1 MGYNVIETIDLWT
14 EKDNDMQECFDGAFS
29 DGFSSNEIPFDSFKI
44 VKNCN
49 CSILTYPRNLRI
61 RNKHNAIV
69 FYKDGVPV
77 RLMVV
82 NKDTN
87 IAECI
92 SKALNQTYNDDLLI
106 NLFIKNSITSTT
118 IDMKEEPIE
127 KDNIDEE
134 LDVGS
139 SDRHALLKS
148 MLLGSYT
155 EDLPSSDT
163 EKKTYFPKEYM
174 VRYFLMTDKEVFRIM
189 HRYGFQD
196 KDRKSLLP
204 LQEEGFKKKH

>member
-1 MGYNVIETIDLWT
+1 MNTIKTIDLWT
-14 EKDNDMQECFDGAFS
+14 EQKDNQIECFCGAFI
-29 DGFSSNEIPFDSFKI
+29 DGFDNENIPYDAYKVVRNVNCIITSNSPGLN
-44 VKNCN
+44 V
-49 CSILTYPRNLRI
+49 

-87 IAECI
+87 IDECI

-139 SDRHALLKS
+139 SDRHVLLKS

-196 KDRKSLLP
+196 KDRNSLLP